1 MGTQYESSFPARPI
15 PTAGGQRQQLD
26 LNMDSGAPLVARAR
40 RGDDVAFGQLVRR
53 HHASVHRAA
62 RAILGSA
69 ADAEDVVQ
77 EAWLQA
83 YMHLARF
90 QGTASFK
97 TWVHAIVRNRAIDHH
112 RSARSRRWHGGTQ
125 PPVPVHAALRSHA
138 RSPEE
143 LVLDAERQDRLAA
156 AIATLPGRLRGL
168 LEQWHTGQY
177 SYEEMAERAGVAIGT
192 IKSQVWQARQRVTQA
207 MSVSVTGCKQVP
219 PKSASHRR
227 MANHCIVSTVRPMP
241 RAAERL

>member
-1 MGTQYESSFPARPI
+1 MA
-15 PTAGGQRQQLD
+15 LD
-26 LNMDSGAPLVARAR
+26 PDVHLVARAR
-40 RGDDVAFGQLVRR
+40 HGDDFAFGQLVRR
-53 HHASVHRAA
+53 HHSSVQRAA

-83 YMHLARF
+83 YLHLSRF

-112 RSARSRRWHGGTQ
+112 RSARRRRWRGDTEA
-125 PPVPVHAALRSHA
+125 PVVPICAELRSA
-138 RSPEE
+138 TRSPEE

-156 AIATLPGRLRGL
+156 AIAALPGRLREL
-168 LEQWHTGQY
+168 LELWHTGQY
-177 SYEEMAERAGVAIGT
+177 SYEEMAQIAGVTVGT

-207 MSVSVTGCKQVP
+207 IAGGE
-219 PKSASHRR
+219 R
-227 MANHCIVSTVRPMP
+227 IG
-241 RAAERL
+241 RAAPRDPRLPGDRGRSVVRAYVE

>member
-1 MGTQYESSFPARPI
+1 
-15 PTAGGQRQQLD
+15 
-26 LNMDSGAPLVARAR
+26 MDMDTDAHLVARAQQ
-40 RGDDVAFGQLVRR
+40 GDDSAFGQLVSR
-53 HHASVHRAA
+53 HHSSVQRAA

-83 YMHLARF
+83 YVHLARF

-112 RSARSRRWHGGTQ
+112 RSARSRRWHGAQTA
-125 PPVPVHAALRSHA
+125 VPRHAESRSDA

-156 AIATLPGRLRGL
+156 AIAALPGRLRGL
-168 LEQWHTGQY
+168 LELWHTGQY
-177 SYEEMAERAGVAIGT
+177 SYEEMAHMSGVPIGT
-192 IKSQVWQARQRVTQA
+192 IKSQVWQARQRVTHEI
-207 MSVSVTGCKQVP
+207 SVSVCGRDRGPAKTT
-219 PKSASHRR
+219 AYLRT
-227 MANHCIVSTVRPMP
+227 ATN
-241 RAAERL
+241 

>member
-1 MGTQYESSFPARPI
+1 MCEILSIA
-15 PTAGGQRQQLD
+15 LD
-26 LNMDSGAPLVARAR
+26 PDVHLVARAR
-40 RGDDVAFGQLVRR
+40 HGDDFAFGQLVRR
-53 HHASVHRAA
+53 HHSSVHRAA

-83 YMHLARF
+83 YVHLSRF

-112 RSARSRRWHGGTQ
+112 RSARRRRWRGDTEASVAPTHSE
-125 PPVPVHAALRSHA
+125 LRSET

-143 LVLDAERQDRLAA
+143 LALDAERQDRLAA
-156 AIATLPGRLRGL
+156 AIAALPGRLREL
-168 LEQWHTGQY
+168 LELWHTGQY
-177 SYEEMAERAGVAIGT
+177 SYEEMAQIAGVTVGT

-207 MSVSVTGCKQVP
+207 IAVGERVG
-219 PKSASHRR
+219 
-227 MANHCIVSTVRPMP
+227 
-241 RAAERL
+241 RAAPRDPRLRGDRGRSDVRACVE

>member
-1 MGTQYESSFPARPI
+1 MCESLSIA
-15 PTAGGQRQQLD
+15 LD
-26 LNMDSGAPLVARAR
+26 PDVHLVARAR
-40 RGDDVAFGQLVRR
+40 HGDDFAFGQLVRR
-53 HHASVHRAA
+53 HHSSVHRAA

-83 YMHLARF
+83 YVHLSRF

-112 RSARSRRWHGGTQ
+112 RSARRRRRRGDTEAPGA
-125 PPVPVHAALRSHA
+125 PVHAELRSA
-138 RSPEE
+138 TRSPEE

-156 AIATLPGRLRGL
+156 AIAALPGRLREL
-168 LEQWHTGQY
+168 LELWHTGQY
-177 SYEEMAERAGVAIGT
+177 SYEEMAQIAGVTVGT

-207 MSVSVTGCKQVP
+207 IAGGE
-219 PKSASHRR
+219 R
-227 MANHCIVSTVRPMP
+227 IG
-241 RAAERL
+241 RAAPRDPRLPGDRGRSDVRASVE